1 MSELNK
7 QEIQSPE
14 MQEVMT
20 EIPGS
25 FLKWGLLIFFAIIL
39 ILLLGSY
46 FIKSPETVTVPV
58 VLTTH
63 NPPVIL
69 IARTGGEI
77 EKLYISEGS
86 EVKKNEVIA
95 IVRNTASYDDVIE
108 LDKFLAGFD
117 NKSDWVTIVKTM
129 EPPPELLLGE
139 VQVEYARFQKGWK
152 QMEEYLNQ
160 AYLPNKLN
168 LLEKQIEIKRG
179 YYIEV
184 DRQKI
189 LLTEDLELAKNSF
202 YRDSALYYK
211 DSNSISKT
219 QYEKSRQSYIQKLYS
234 HSVFNASLKNN
245 ESEFLRLKETRLDLR
260 VQHEKEL
267 KQFILTMEESLQLL
281 RSSIDQWE
289 ERYLIKTPIS
299 GKITLTLFRSE
310 NQVIKAGEILATVL
324 PDSIS
329 GVVVRGVIP
338 VSGFGKVEVG
348 QSVNIKLS
356 GFPYMQYG
364 VLKGRI
370 YSLSQVPGEGGFS
383 AEIELSGGMTSTYK
397 EKIRFI
403 HQMDGTAD
411 IITKETRLFN
421 KFFNPL
427 RSALKN

>member
-1 MSELNK
+1 MPELNK

-25 FLKWGLLIFFAIIL
+25 FLKWGLFIFFAIIL

-58 VLTTH
+58 VMTTH
-63 NPPVIL
+63 NPPVL
-69 IARTGGEI
+69 LVSRTGGEI
-77 EKLYISEGS
+77 EKLFISEGS
-86 EVKKNEVIA
+86 EVKKDEVIA
-95 IVRNTASYDDVIE
+95 IVRNTASYDDVKK
-108 LDKFLAGFD
+108 LGLFLSGFN
-117 NKSDWVTIVKTM
+117 NKTDWLAIVKTQQ
-129 EPPPELLLGE
+129 PSPELILGE
-139 VQVEYARFQKGWK
+139 IQVEYIRFQNGWK
-152 QMEEYLNQ
+152 QMEEYLSQ
-160 AYLPNKLN
+160 AYIPAKLN
-168 LLEKQIEIKRG
+168 LFEKQIVIKSG
-179 YYIEV
+179 YYSEV
-184 DRQKI
+184 ERQKI
-189 LLTEDLELAKNSF
+189 LLTEDLELSKNSF

-234 HSVFNASLKNN
+234 YSVFNASLKNN
-245 ESEFLRLKETRLDLR
+245 EAEFLRLKETRLDLK
-260 VQHEKEL
+260 VQYEKEL
-267 KQFILTMEESLQLL
+267 KLYLLTMEESLQLL

-289 ERYLIKTPIS
+289 ERYLIKTHVS
-299 GKITLTLFRSE
+299 GKITMSLFRTE
-310 NQVIKAGEILATVL
+310 NQVIKSGETLATVL

-329 GVVVRGVIP
+329 GVVVRAVIP
-338 VSGFGKVEVG
+338 ASGFGKVEVG
-348 QSVNIKLS
+348 QAVNIKLS

-383 AEIELSGGMTSTYK
+383 ADIELTGGMTSTYK

-411 IITKETRLFN
+411 IITRDTRLIN
-421 KFFNPL
+421 KFLNPL